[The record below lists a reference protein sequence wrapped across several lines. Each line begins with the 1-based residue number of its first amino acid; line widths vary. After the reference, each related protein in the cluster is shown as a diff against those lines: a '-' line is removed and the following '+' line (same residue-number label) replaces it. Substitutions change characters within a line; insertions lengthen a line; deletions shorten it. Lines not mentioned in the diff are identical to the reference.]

1 MAKCP
6 DPWSESEIGLM
17 PWDDS
22 SDGRGDEA
30 RGPNRVDPEKAAKR
44 GPDPAN
50 RPMRRGAGD
59 PGWVNLTIVVM
70 LAAVAGFYAFT
81 FRVDPIV
88 DAFLV
93 DAQGNRLGWSEGT
106 GPVQEIPNSLY
117 VGNEDGFG
125 WIFDPPTGPLRVLM
139 EKPKGAVSF
148 VVKGLVLCC
157 RVSLLTKRHI
167 VFQLRH
173 VPPPAGDKPN
183 KKGT

>member
-1 MAKCP
+1 MPKCP

-50 RPMRRGAGD
+50 QPMRRGAGD

-81 FRVDPIV
+81 FRVDP
-88 DAFLV
+88 DE
-93 DAQGNRLGWSEGT
+93 LGVVMRFGK
-106 GPVQEIPNSLY
+106 VVRQE
-117 VGNEDGFG
+117 
-125 WIFDPPTGPLRVLM
+125 PP
-139 EKPKGAVSF
+139 
-148 VVKGLVLCC
+148 GLHFRMPYPC
-157 RVSLLTKRHI
+157 RTYATRISS
-167 VFQLRH
+167 Q
-173 VPPPAGDKPN
+173 
-183 KKGT
+183 